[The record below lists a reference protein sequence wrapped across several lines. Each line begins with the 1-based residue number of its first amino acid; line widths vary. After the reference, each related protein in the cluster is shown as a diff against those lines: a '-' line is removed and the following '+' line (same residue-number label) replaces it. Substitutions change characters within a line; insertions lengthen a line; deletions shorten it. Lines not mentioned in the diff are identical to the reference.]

1 MAAIL
6 MQPIEM
12 TYAQVREL
20 SITGAVGLQAVLE
33 SQPCHFVRGS
43 SSALVAHRSLKP
55 YDSFEVSILKEAT
68 LVRRQNPRV

>member
-33 SQPCHFVRGS
+33 P
-43 SSALVAHRSLKP
+43 ALPLCERL
-55 YDSFEVSILKEAT
+55 
-68 LVRRQNPRV
+68 

>member
-20 SITGAVGLQAVLE
+20 ITVRWLQAVLE
-33 SQPCHFVRGS
+33 SQPCHFCER
-43 SSALVAHRSLKP
+43 L
-55 YDSFEVSILKEAT
+55 
-68 LVRRQNPRV
+68 